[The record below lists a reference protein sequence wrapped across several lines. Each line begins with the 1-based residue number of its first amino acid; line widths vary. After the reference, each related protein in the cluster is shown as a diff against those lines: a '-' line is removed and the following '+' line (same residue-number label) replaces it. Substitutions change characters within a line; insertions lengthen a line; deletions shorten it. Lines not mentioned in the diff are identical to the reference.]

1 MKKAFNNLS
10 ELNKMLLIAS
20 IVSLVLILGSIV
32 GIFFNQP
39 GWIIGVVSGSCIEL
53 INIILLYKGS
63 SEILKNEKPALFLL
77 FYALRM
83 ILFVGLILILVLLQY
98 KANLDIFKW
107 SFVGALIGYTPMQ
120 IVVIVVTLIHR
131 GDSKNG

>member
-1 MKKAFNNLS
+1 MKKWFSGLN
-10 ELNKMLLIAS
+10 ELNKMLVIACF
-20 IVSLVLILGSIV
+20 VSLVLILGSIV
-32 GIFFNQP
+32 GLFFNQP
-39 GWIIGVVSGSCIEL
+39 GWIIGVVSGSCVEL
-53 INIILLYKGS
+53 INIVLLYKGS

-83 ILFVGLILILVLLQY
+83 ILFIGLILVLVLLQY
-98 KANLDIFKW
+98 KVKLEVLNW

-131 GDSKNG
+131 GEK

>member
-1 MKKAFNNLS
+1 MKKWFSSLS
-10 ELNKMLLIAS
+10 ELNKMLVIACF
-20 IVSLVLILGSIV
+20 VSLVLILGSIV
-32 GIFFNQP
+32 GLFFNQP
-39 GWIIGVVSGSCIEL
+39 GWIIGVVSGSCVEL
-53 INIILLYKGS
+53 INIVLLYKGS

-83 ILFVGLILILVLLQY
+83 ILFIGLILVLVLLQY
-98 KANLDIFKW
+98 KAKLEVLNW

-131 GDSKNG
+131 GEK